1 MLHAFMFTLSGVP
14 VLYSGDEVAQEN
26 DSAYHQDPL
35 KADDSRYLHRG
46 NMDWVRAEK
55 RTEEGSHIKAVFDGI
70 KALEK
75 CYGEYP
81 VFDAAAD
88 TWLLETGNDH
98 VLGIGRY
105 YQGQKLLALFNF
117 SDMTQSVWM
126 HENERYT
133 DLMDGTEKSAEYI
146 RMASGSFLWLLLDYQ
161 K

>member
-1 MLHAFMFTLSGVP
+1 MRKEDNAAWFFTHDNPTARDTDRADANTRVAMKTAVEVP
-14 VLYSGDEVAQEN
+14 LLNILDA
-26 DSAYHQDPL
+26 
-35 KADDSRYLHRG
+35 
-46 NMDWVRAEK
+46 AE
-55 RTEEGSHIKAVFDGI
+55 EEKDLLQGYDAANGI

-133 DLMDGTEKSAEYI
+133 DLMDRTEKSAEYI